1 MLKLLNWFKKNLAF
15 ILAGIFLFCLI
26 ACFVSGCN
34 YHKNRFKCPEITTH
48 TVIIH
53 DTLIH
58 NIVDSFPYYISNTVK
73 IIYRDTII
81 QPVDTAE
88 ILRDYFA
95 LHVYNRQWEDSLLS
109 VNLRDTIT
117 ENHFLGNKFQYQI
130 LRPQTITYNNVDN
143 SVTYNSYLYCGIGT
157 QTNNI
162 NNIEL
167 NGLLAFPK
175 IYIGAGYLPNI
186 KAFNAKIGIKLLS
199 FKAKK

>member
-1 MLKLLNWFKKNLAF
+1 MLKLLNWFKKNAVLLFGSLA
-15 ILAGIFLFCLI
+15 IFVMF
-26 ACFVSGCN
+26 ACFISGCC
-34 YHKNRFKCPEITTH
+34 YHKNHSKCPEITTN

-117 ENHFLGNKFQYQI
+117 ENYFLGNKFQYQI
-130 LRPQTITYNNVDN
+130 LRPQTIINNTQDN
-143 SVTYNSYLYCGIGT
+143 SVHYAKYLYAGI
-157 QTNNI
+157 NI
-162 NNIEL
+162 PFYNAEFSEIVIL
-167 NGLLAFPK
+167 STFKG
-175 IYIGAGYLPNI
+175 GYLGCGYTPLQ
-186 KAFNAKIGIKLLS
+186 KGLSLKTGIRL
-199 FKAKK
+199 FKWQ

>member
-130 LRPQTITYNNVDN
+130 LRPQTIINNTTDN
-143 SVTYNSYLYCGIGT
+143 SIHYAKYVYAGIDIPI
-157 QTNNI
+157 QNI
-162 NNIEL
+162 NYIEIEGIFAFKSGYI
-167 NGLLAFPK
+167 GLGYEPK
-175 IYIGAGYLPNI
+175 IKSINI
-186 KAFNAKIGIKLLS
+186 KGGISLLK
-199 FKAKK
+199 FK